1 MQFDARGIIFNMN
14 PNQLMIDIVFW
25 VWRISS
31 ILVLTFILME
41 VWDNKPKWL
50 DKWWKQNVCDW
61 EDK

>member
-1 MQFDARGIIFNMN
+1 MN
-14 PNQLMIDIVFW
+14 PNQLMIDIIFW
-25 VWRISS
+25 TWGISS
-31 ILVLTFILME
+31 IIVLSFILME